1 MRPCS
6 RPPPPVQQQRSPSLL
21 SRYTTTRYVLLPPC
35 SSTVAALQQHAAPFP
50 VQLYSS
56 SRPPSPHAA
65 TADAEGKVEVWSGS
79 IQPHDVWLIKGGFRF
94 EVCFNRYYQP
104 IRKGGAVLV
113 KFVADIA
120 KKAELCPI
128 GVVNWR
134 NVNKQVQADI
144 VELIRHVGK
153 HRRQWKFELK
163 ARYFN
168 PTVRTRQQIENDNP
182 GGIVQGT
189 WLELV
194 KYWYSGQSKRST
206 AMLSHLHTNAPQA
219 LPIQEMNLRWNM
231 EESSGYEFFDRT
243 HKTKDGVYPENT
255 NTQEL
260 IDMEKSK
267 IDASVASS
275 SSSKPR
281 IEVEDEVFN
290 ELMYDKDNSNQ
301 KPVGYGFGVKRSDVM
316 GVHALLRKKGIASEM
331 NNDNNDLKVKFARH
345 KKETANLI
353 MRLSSSVSDLLTAVQ
368 SGHVSPET
376 LATTNSALRTI
387 AAQ

>member
-1 MRPCS
+1 M
-6 RPPPPVQQQRSPSLL
+6 QF
-21 SRYTTTRYVLLPPC
+21 T
-35 SSTVAALQQHAAPFP
+35 
-50 VQLYSS
+50 
-56 SRPPSPHAA
+56 
-65 TADAEGKVEVWSGS
+65 DAEGKVEVWSGS

-120 KKAELCPI
+120 KKSELCPI

-144 VELIRHVGK
+144 VELIRGKFIIPDGKIYNDAMLKHVGK

-182 GGIVQGT
+182 GGIVRGT

-194 KYWYSGQSKRST
+194 KYWYSVKVRN
-206 AMLSHLHTNAPQA
+206 MLTMVEKHELCLVIFIQMAPQA

-231 EESSGYEFFDRT
+231 EES
-243 HKTKDGVYPENT
+243 
-255 NTQEL
+255 Q
-260 IDMEKSK
+260 DMAKSK

-368 SGHVSPET
+368 SGRVSPET
-376 LATTNSALRTI
+376 LAATNSALRTI
-387 AAQ
+387 TAQNEEDLSEDGDELITLILLDELEDIIL

>member
-1 MRPCS
+1 M
-6 RPPPPVQQQRSPSLL
+6 
-21 SRYTTTRYVLLPPC
+21 RYT
-35 SSTVAALQQHAAPFP
+35 
-50 VQLYSS
+50 
-56 SRPPSPHAA
+56 
-65 TADAEGKVEVWSGS
+65 DAEGKVEVWSGS

-144 VELIRHVGK
+144 VELIRGKFIIPDGKIYNDAMLKHVGK

-182 GGIVQGT
+182 GGIVRGT

-194 KYWYSGQSKRST
+194 KYWYSGQSK
-206 AMLSHLHTNAPQA
+206 
-219 LPIQEMNLRWNM
+219 EMEHGR
-231 EESSGYEFFDRT
+231 EPGGYEFFDRT

-260 IDMEKSK
+260 IDMAKSK

-290 ELMYDKDNSNQ
+290 ELMYDKENSNQ

-376 LATTNSALRTI
+376 LAATNSALRTI
-387 AAQ
+387 TAQ

>member
-1 MRPCS
+1 M
-6 RPPPPVQQQRSPSLL
+6 
-21 SRYTTTRYVLLPPC
+21 RYT
-35 SSTVAALQQHAAPFP
+35 
-50 VQLYSS
+50 
-56 SRPPSPHAA
+56 
-65 TADAEGKVEVWSGS
+65 DAEGKVEVWSGS
-79 IQPHDVWLIKGGFRF
+79 IQPHDVWLIKGRFRF

-144 VELIRHVGK
+144 VELIRGKFIIPDGKIYNDAMLKHVGK

-182 GGIVQGT
+182 GGIVRGT

-194 KYWYSGQSKRST
+194 KYWYSGQSK
-206 AMLSHLHTNAPQA
+206 
-219 LPIQEMNLRWNM
+219 
-231 EESSGYEFFDRT
+231 
-243 HKTKDGVYPENT
+243 
-255 NTQEL
+255 
-260 IDMEKSK
+260 DMAKSK

-353 MRLSSSVSDLLTAVQ
+353 MRLSSSLSDLLTAVQ

-376 LATTNSALRTI
+376 LAATNSALRTI
-387 AAQ
+387 TAQ

>member
-1 MRPCS
+1 M
-6 RPPPPVQQQRSPSLL
+6 QF
-21 SRYTTTRYVLLPPC
+21 T
-35 SSTVAALQQHAAPFP
+35 
-50 VQLYSS
+50 
-56 SRPPSPHAA
+56 
-65 TADAEGKVEVWSGS
+65 DAEGKVEVWSGS

-113 KFVADIA
+113 KFVVDIA
-120 KKAELCPI
+120 KKSELCPI

-134 NVNKQVQADI
+134 NVKKQVQADI
-144 VELIRHVGK
+144 VELIRGK
-153 HRRQWKFELK
+153 FIIPDGKIYNDAMLKHLK

-168 PTVRTRQQIENDNP
+168 PTVRTRQQIDNDNP
-182 GGIVQGT
+182 GGIVRGT

-194 KYWYSGQSKRST
+194 KYWYSGQSKKYADNGREAR
-206 AMLSHLHTNAPQA
+206 AMLSHLHTNGSTSFANSRDEF
-219 LPIQEMNLRWNM
+219 EMEHGR
-231 EESSGYEFFDRT
+231 EPGGYEFFDRT

-260 IDMEKSK
+260 IDMAKSK

-275 SSSKPR
+275 SSSKPQ

-316 GVHALLRKKGIASEM
+316 GV
-331 NNDNNDLKVKFARH
+331 KFARH
-345 KKETANLI
+345 KKETANLK

-368 SGHVSPET
+368 SGRVSPET
-376 LATTNSALRTI
+376 LAATNSALRTI
-387 AAQ
+387 TAQ

>member
-1 MRPCS
+1 MR
-6 RPPPPVQQQRSPSLL
+6 
-21 SRYTTTRYVLLPPC
+21 YI
-35 SSTVAALQQHAAPFP
+35 
-50 VQLYSS
+50 
-56 SRPPSPHAA
+56 
-65 TADAEGKVEVWSGS
+65 DAEGKVEVWSGS
-79 IQPHDVWLIKGGFRF
+79 IQPHDVWLIKGEFRF
-94 EVCFNRYYQP
+94 EVCFNRYYQL

-134 NVNKQVQADI
+134 NVKRQVQANI

-182 GGIVQGT
+182 GGIVRGT
-189 WLELV
+189 WLELA
-194 KYWYSGQSKRST
+194 KYWYSGQSKKYADNGREAR
-206 AMLSHLHTNAPQA
+206 AMLSHLHTNGSTSFANSRDEFECHTC
-219 LPIQEMNLRWNM
+219 LFLVYLEMEHGR
-231 EESSGYEFFDRT
+231 EPGGYEFFDRT
-243 HKTKDGVYPENT
+243 HKTKDEVYPENT

-260 IDMEKSK
+260 IDMAKSK

-290 ELMYDKDNSNQ
+290 ELIYDKDKSNQ

-345 KKETANLI
+345 KKETAKLI

-368 SGHVSPET
+368 NGHVSPET
-376 LATTNSALRTI
+376 LAATNSSLRTI
-387 AAQ
+387 TAQVSQYSIDSLNYI

>member
-1 MRPCS
+1 MRH
-6 RPPPPVQQQRSPSLL
+6 
-21 SRYTTTRYVLLPPC
+21 T
-35 SSTVAALQQHAAPFP
+35 
-50 VQLYSS
+50 
-56 SRPPSPHAA
+56 
-65 TADAEGKVEVWSGS
+65 DAEGKVEVWSGS

-144 VELIRHVGK
+144 VELIRGKFIIPDGKIYNDAMLKHVGK

-182 GGIVQGT
+182 GGIF
-189 WLELV
+189 E
-194 KYWYSGQSKRST
+194 KYADNGREAR
-206 AMLSHLHTNAPQA
+206 AMLSHLHTNGSTSFANSRDEF
-219 LPIQEMNLRWNM
+219 EMEHGR
-231 EESSGYEFFDRT
+231 EPGGYEFFDRT

-260 IDMEKSK
+260 I
-267 IDASVASS
+267 
-275 SSSKPR
+275 
-281 IEVEDEVFN
+281 VEDEVFN

-301 KPVGYGFGVKRSDVM
+301 KPIGYGFGVKRSDVM

-353 MRLSSSVSDLLTAVQ
+353 MRLSSSVSDLLTAMQ

-376 LATTNSALRTI
+376 LAATNSPLRTI
-387 AAQ
+387 TAQ

>member
-1 MRPCS
+1 MKFLFILCLGEFIIPDGKI
-6 RPPPPVQQQRSPSLL
+6 
-21 SRYTTTRYVLLPPC
+21 YN
-35 SSTVAALQQHAAPFP
+35 
-50 VQLYSS
+50 
-56 SRPPSPHAA
+56 
-65 TADAEGKVEVWSGS
+65 DAMLK
-79 IQPHDVWLIKGGFRF
+79 
-94 EVCFNRYYQP
+94 
-104 IRKGGAVLV
+104 
-113 KFVADIA
+113 
-120 KKAELCPI
+120 
-128 GVVNWR
+128 
-134 NVNKQVQADI
+134 
-144 VELIRHVGK
+144 HVGK

-182 GGIVQGT
+182 GGI
-189 WLELV
+189 
-194 KYWYSGQSKRST
+194 KYADNGREAR
-206 AMLSHLHTNAPQA
+206 AMLSHLHTNGSTSFANSRDEF
-219 LPIQEMNLRWNM
+219 EMEHGR
-231 EESSGYEFFDRT
+231 EPGGYEFFDRT

-260 IDMEKSK
+260 IDMAKSK

-301 KPVGYGFGVKRSDVM
+301 KPVGYGFGVKRSYVM

-353 MRLSSSVSDLLTAVQ
+353 MRLSSSMSDLLTAVQ

-376 LATTNSALRTI
+376 LAATNSALRT
-387 AAQ
+387 

>member
-1 MRPCS
+1 M
-6 RPPPPVQQQRSPSLL
+6 
-21 SRYTTTRYVLLPPC
+21 
-35 SSTVAALQQHAAPFP
+35 
-50 VQLYSS
+50 
-56 SRPPSPHAA
+56 
-65 TADAEGKVEVWSGS
+65 S
-79 IQPHDVWLIKGGFRF
+79 ISARLNLIYQGGFRF

-104 IRKGGAVLV
+104 IRKGRAVLV

-120 KKAELCPI
+120 KKSELCPI

-144 VELIRHVGK
+144 VELIRGKFIIPDGKIYNDAMLKHVGK

-168 PTVRTRQQIENDNP
+168 PIVRTRQQIENDNP
-182 GGIVQGT
+182 GGIVRGT

-194 KYWYSGQSKRST
+194 KYWYSGQSK
-206 AMLSHLHTNAPQA
+206 
-219 LPIQEMNLRWNM
+219 EMEHGR
-231 EESSGYEFFDRT
+231 EPGGYEFFDRT

-260 IDMEKSK
+260 IDMAKSK

-301 KPVGYGFGVKRSDVM
+301 KPV
-316 GVHALLRKKGIASEM
+316 
-331 NNDNNDLKVKFARH
+331 KFARH
-345 KKETANLI
+345 KKEITNLI

-368 SGHVSPET
+368 SGRVSPET
-376 LATTNSALRTI
+376 LAATNSDLRTI
-387 AAQ
+387 TAQ

>member
-1 MRPCS
+1 M
-6 RPPPPVQQQRSPSLL
+6 QF
-21 SRYTTTRYVLLPPC
+21 T
-35 SSTVAALQQHAAPFP
+35 
-50 VQLYSS
+50 
-56 SRPPSPHAA
+56 
-65 TADAEGKVEVWSGS
+65 DAEGKVEVWSGS

-120 KKAELCPI
+120 KKSELCPI

-144 VELIRHVGK
+144 VELIRGKFIIPDGKIYNDAMLKHVGK

-182 GGIVQGT
+182 GGIVRGT

-194 KYWYSGQSKRST
+194 KYWYSGQSK
-206 AMLSHLHTNAPQA
+206 
-219 LPIQEMNLRWNM
+219 
-231 EESSGYEFFDRT
+231 
-243 HKTKDGVYPENT
+243 
-255 NTQEL
+255 
-260 IDMEKSK
+260 DMAKSK

-368 SGHVSPET
+368 SGRVSPET
-376 LATTNSALRTI
+376 LAATNSALRTI
-387 AAQ
+387 TAQVSHQYTL

>member
-1 MRPCS
+1 M
-6 RPPPPVQQQRSPSLL
+6 QF
-21 SRYTTTRYVLLPPC
+21 T
-35 SSTVAALQQHAAPFP
+35 
-50 VQLYSS
+50 
-56 SRPPSPHAA
+56 
-65 TADAEGKVEVWSGS
+65 DAEGKVEVWSGS
-79 IQPHDVWLIKGGFRF
+79 IQPHDVWLIKGIFRF

-113 KFVADIA
+113 KFVADIV
-120 KKAELCPI
+120 KKSELCPI
-128 GVVNWR
+128 GVVNWQ

-144 VELIRHVGK
+144 FELIRGKFIIPDGKIYNDAMLKHVGK

-182 GGIVQGT
+182 GGIVRGT

-194 KYWYSGQSKRST
+194 KYWYSGQSKKYADNGREAR
-206 AMLSHLHTNAPQA
+206 AMLSHLHTNGSTSFANSRDEF
-219 LPIQEMNLRWNM
+219 EMEHGR
-231 EESSGYEFFDRT
+231 EPGGYEFFDRT
-243 HKTKDGVYPENT
+243 HKTKDG
-255 NTQEL
+255 
-260 IDMEKSK
+260 DMAKSK

-301 KPVGYGFGVKRSDVM
+301 KPVGYGFGVKRRD
-316 GVHALLRKKGIASEM
+316 
-331 NNDNNDLKVKFARH
+331 VKFARH
-345 KKETANLI
+345 KKQTANLI

-368 SGHVSPET
+368 SGRVSPEM
-376 LATTNSALRTI
+376 LAATNSSLRTI
-387 AAQ
+387 TAQ

>member
-1 MRPCS
+1 M
-6 RPPPPVQQQRSPSLL
+6 QF
-21 SRYTTTRYVLLPPC
+21 T
-35 SSTVAALQQHAAPFP
+35 
-50 VQLYSS
+50 
-56 SRPPSPHAA
+56 
-65 TADAEGKVEVWSGS
+65 DAEGKVEVWSGS

-120 KKAELCPI
+120 KKSELCPI
-128 GVVNWR
+128 GVVNWQ

-144 VELIRHVGK
+144 VELICGKFIIPDGKIYNDAMLKHVGK

-182 GGIVQGT
+182 GGIVRGT

-194 KYWYSGQSKRST
+194 QYWYSGQSKKYADNGREAR
-206 AMLSHLHTNAPQA
+206 AMLSHLHTNGSTSFANSRDEF
-219 LPIQEMNLRWNM
+219 EMEHGR
-231 EESSGYEFFDRT
+231 EPGY
-243 HKTKDGVYPENT
+243 
-255 NTQEL
+255 
-260 IDMEKSK
+260 EKSK

-281 IEVEDEVFN
+281 IEVDDEVFN

-301 KPVGYGFGVKRSDVM
+301 KPVGYGFGVKRSDV
-316 GVHALLRKKGIASEM
+316 
-331 NNDNNDLKVKFARH
+331 KFARH

-353 MRLSSSVSDLLTAVQ
+353 MRLSSSVSDLLTVVQ
-368 SGHVSPET
+368 SGRVSPEM
-376 LATTNSALRTI
+376 LAATNSALRTRT
-387 AAQ
+387 AQ

>member
-1 MRPCS
+1 M
-6 RPPPPVQQQRSPSLL
+6 
-21 SRYTTTRYVLLPPC
+21 RYT
-35 SSTVAALQQHAAPFP
+35 
-50 VQLYSS
+50 
-56 SRPPSPHAA
+56 
-65 TADAEGKVEVWSGS
+65 DAEGKVEVWSGS

-144 VELIRHVGK
+144 VELIRGKFIIPDGKIYNDAMLKHVGK

-182 GGIVQGT
+182 GGIVRGT

-194 KYWYSGQSKRST
+194 KYWYSGQSK
-206 AMLSHLHTNAPQA
+206 
-219 LPIQEMNLRWNM
+219 EMEHGR
-231 EESSGYEFFDRT
+231 EPGGYEFFDRT

-260 IDMEKSK
+260 IDMAKSK

-275 SSSKPR
+275 SSSKTR

-316 GVHALLRKKGIASEM
+316 EVHALLRKKGIASEM

-376 LATTNSALRTI
+376 LAATNSALRTI
-387 AAQ
+387 TAQ

>member
-1 MRPCS
+1 M
-6 RPPPPVQQQRSPSLL
+6 Q
-21 SRYTTTRYVLLPPC
+21 YT
-35 SSTVAALQQHAAPFP
+35 
-50 VQLYSS
+50 
-56 SRPPSPHAA
+56 
-65 TADAEGKVEVWSGS
+65 DAEGKVEVWSGS

-94 EVCFNRYYQP
+94 EVCFNRYFQP

-144 VELIRHVGK
+144 VELIRLIIGHTYISGHWKMKFLFILCLGEFIIPDGKIYNDAMLKHVGK

-168 PTVRTRQQIENDNP
+168 PTVRTSQQIENDNP
-182 GGIVQGT
+182 GGIVRGT

-194 KYWYSGQSKRST
+194 KYWYSGQSKKYADNGREAR
-206 AMLSHLHTNAPQA
+206 AMLSHLHTNGSTSFANSRDEF
-219 LPIQEMNLRWNM
+219 EMEHGR
-231 EESSGYEFFDRT
+231 EPGGYEFFDRT

-260 IDMEKSK
+260 IDMAKSK

-275 SSSKPR
+275 SSSKPQ

-290 ELMYDKDNSNQ
+290 ELMYDKDNYNQ
-301 KPVGYGFGVKRSDVM
+301 KPVGYGFG
-316 GVHALLRKKGIASEM
+316 
-331 NNDNNDLKVKFARH
+331 
-345 KKETANLI
+345 
-353 MRLSSSVSDLLTAVQ
+353 
-368 SGHVSPET
+368 
-376 LATTNSALRTI
+376 
-387 AAQ
+387 